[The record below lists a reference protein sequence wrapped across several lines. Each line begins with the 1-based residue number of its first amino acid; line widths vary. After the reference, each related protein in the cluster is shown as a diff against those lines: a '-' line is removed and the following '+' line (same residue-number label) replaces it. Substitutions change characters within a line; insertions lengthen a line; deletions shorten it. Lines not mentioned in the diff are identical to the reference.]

1 MTLEELNKYAEQE
14 TSWLRYYGNG
24 KPEERIAE
32 KYEDAK
38 FYDRIV
44 SIGYTKRVIPLA
56 NRCAA
61 YYITAD
67 KPVLECEPEELKGV
81 SGPRNHEENVYT
93 ALEYV
98 FAKNVGNHE
107 IFRETL
113 HSS

>member
-32 KYEDAK
+32 KYDDAK

-61 YYITAD
+61 CYVTAD
-67 KPVLECEPEELKGV
+67 KPVLECEIEELKSV
-81 SGPRNHEENVYT
+81 SGPRNHSENVYT

-98 FAKNVGNHE
+98 FTKNIGNYE
-107 IFRETL
+107 AFRETL